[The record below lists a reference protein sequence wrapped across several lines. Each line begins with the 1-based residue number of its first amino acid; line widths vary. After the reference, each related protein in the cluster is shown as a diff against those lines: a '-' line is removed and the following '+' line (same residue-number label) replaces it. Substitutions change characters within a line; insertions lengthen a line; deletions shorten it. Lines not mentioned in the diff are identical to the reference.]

1 MIEVLPVQ
9 GGILHCSG
17 SGFRLSPANMR
28 LSEIY
33 KLEVP
38 TLSFEIFPPK
48 QDKSLDELM
57 QTAREL
63 TELKPDFISVTY
75 GAGGTSQSNTI
86 EAVSRMRKDLQVE
99 TMAHLTCVG
108 KRKSEVDTILA
119 KLKENGVFNIL
130 ALRGDPPRNDPDF
143 DFSRGEF
150 RYASDLITYIRQK
163 GHFDIAAAAYP
174 EGHQDCPTI
183 DKDWE
188 NLKRKVDCGVN
199 LLITQ
204 LFFDNRVFLHFRDTV
219 RKMGV
224 RIPIIPGV
232 MPIQKAEQVVRFA
245 MCGASIPAKLI
256 ILLDKYGKSEH
267 DMRRAGVEY
276 AVEQIQQLM
285 SEGVDG
291 IHLYTMNKPVLAREI
306 LKSLPQV

>member
-1 MIEVLPVQ
+1 M
-9 GGILHCSG
+9 
-17 SGFRLSPANMR
+17 
-28 LSEIY
+28 
-33 KLEVP
+33 
-38 TLSFEIFPPK
+38 SFEIFPPK

-204 LFFDNRVFLHFRDTV
+204 LFFDNRVFLHFRDAV